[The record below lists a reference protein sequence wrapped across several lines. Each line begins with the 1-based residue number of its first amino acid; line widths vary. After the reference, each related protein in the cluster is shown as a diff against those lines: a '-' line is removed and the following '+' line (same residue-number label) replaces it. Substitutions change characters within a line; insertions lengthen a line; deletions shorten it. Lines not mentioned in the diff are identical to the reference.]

1 MYAMIVDEKQNM
13 SWTEV
18 PDPVAKG
25 DEVLIEI
32 HATALNR
39 ADLLQRAGKYP
50 SPPGWPEWMGLEVA
64 GTVLSAPSGS
74 RWKSGD
80 KACALLGGG
89 GYAEK
94 VSVPDNMVMSIPK
107 GLSMAEA
114 AALPEAFATSYLNLC
129 LEAGLKAGEIVLIHA
144 GASGLGIAAIQ
155 TAKAFGATVI
165 TTVSSEE
172 KARAVRQCGAD
183 IVVNRKTDDLGRIL
197 DENPP
202 DVALDCVG
210 GADLGR
216 HIEKMAVGG
225 RWILIA
231 TLGGEHAEIPLRPML
246 KRGLRLVGSTLR
258 SRTSDMKAQILDALE
273 EKMWPKIESGLIRPF
288 IHRTLPIEKAEEAHD
303 ILQRNENIGKVVL
316 QIRRPGILIP

>member
-1 MYAMIVDEKQNM
+1 MHAMIVDIKQNM
-13 SWTEV
+13 IWTEV
-18 PDPVAKG
+18 PDPVVKG
-25 DEVLIEI
+25 NEILIEI

-50 SPPGWPEWMGLEVA
+50 PPPDWPEWMGLEVA
-64 GTVLSAPSGS
+64 GVVLSAPSGS

-80 KACALLGGG
+80 KVCALLGGG

-94 VSVPDNMVMSIPK
+94 IAVPESMLMPIPK
-107 GLSMAEA
+107 GLSMDEA
-114 AALPEAFATSYLNLC
+114 ASLPEAFATSYLNLC
-129 LEAGLKAGEIVLIHA
+129 LEAGLKAGETVLIHA

-155 TAKAFGATVI
+155 TAKAFGAKVI
-165 TTVSSEE
+165 TTVSSDE
-172 KARAVRQCGAD
+172 KARAVRQYGAN
-183 IVVNRKTDDLGRIL
+183 IVVNRKTDDLGKVL

-202 DVALDCVG
+202 DIVLDCVG

-225 RWILIA
+225 RWILVA
-231 TLGGEHAEIPLRPML
+231 TLGGEHADIPLRPIL

-258 SRTSDMKAQILDALE
+258 SRTPEMKAQILRALE
-273 EKMWPKIESGLIRPF
+273 EKLWPKIESGLILPF
-288 IHRTLPIEKAEEAHD
+288 VYRTLPIAKAEEAHA

-316 QIRRPGILIP
+316 QVRLK